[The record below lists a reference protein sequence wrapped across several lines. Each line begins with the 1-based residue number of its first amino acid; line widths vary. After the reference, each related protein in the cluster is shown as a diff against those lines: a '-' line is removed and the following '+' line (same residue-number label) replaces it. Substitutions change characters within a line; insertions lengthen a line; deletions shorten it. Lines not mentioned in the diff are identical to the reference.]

1 MHEKWCKFSK
11 NLFTIGFE
19 CIIIAILNSVVSKI
33 DWEDKKMKRL
43 AVAIIILVGFVADC
57 FGVYEPRIILLP
69 EPKLTGKTSVEQALA
84 NRRSIRQFASQ
95 PLSLAQIAQL
105 AWAGQGITE
114 KQKGFRTAPSAGAVY
129 PITLYF
135 ATEDGLFAYNSQK
148 HYLEEALVVDI
159 RSSLSEA
166 ALGQKSVAGAPCDII
181 IAGSAEKLAAKY
193 GEKAE
198 RYMLLEAGHIAQN
211 IQLQAVSLGL
221 GSVTVGAFETKD
233 VSRVCKLPA
242 GFELLYILCVGY
254 PPEKTPV
261 KKVKEKQKEES
272 ETVQTAKG
280 EKKEIAQMKQ
290 AEPKKA
296 VLIIA
301 SENFRDEELF
311 ETKLALEK
319 AGVETTVASTKTGAV
334 KGMLGGKAK
343 AEMLV
348 KDIAVGDYDA
358 VIFIGGSGAREYFDD
373 QAALDIARRAKDKQK
388 VLAAICIAPTIFANA
403 HILRNVKVTSFISE
417 RAKLQEVGAEYTGV
431 PVEQDGLI
439 ITANG
444 PEAAAQF
451 GKAIVDALTP
461 K

>member
-1 MHEKWCKFSK
+1 
-11 NLFTIGFE
+11 
-19 CIIIAILNSVVSKI
+19 
-33 DWEDKKMKRL
+33 MKRL
-43 AVAIIILVGFVADC
+43 TISAIILTGFVVDC
-57 FGVYEPRIILLP
+57 LGAYEPRIILLP
-69 EPKLTGKTSVEQALA
+69 EPKLTGKTSIEQALA
-84 NRRSIRQFASQ
+84 KRRSVRQFTTQS
-95 PLSLAQIAQL
+95 LSLAQIAQL

-135 ATEDGLFAYNSQK
+135 ATEDGLFAYNPQK
-148 HYLEEALVVDI
+148 HYLEEALVIDV
-159 RSSLSEA
+159 RNSLSEA
-166 ALGQKSVAGAPCDII
+166 ALGQKAVAGAACDII

-193 GEKAE
+193 GERAE
-198 RYMLLEAGHIAQN
+198 KFMLLEAGHIAQN
-211 IQLQAVSLGL
+211 IQLQAVSIGL
-221 GSVTVGAFETKD
+221 GSVTVGAFETKN
-233 VSRVCKLPA
+233 VAGVCKLPA
-242 GFELLYILCVGY
+242 SLEPLYILCVGY
-254 PPEKTPV
+254 PPEEAPA
-261 KKVKEKQKEES
+261 KKVR
-272 ETVQTAKG
+272 
-280 EKKEIAQMKQ
+280 EKKEAAQTIKEEKKEAVQMKQ

-319 AGVETTVASTKTGAV
+319 AGVETTVASTKTGAI

-358 VIFIGGSGAREYFDD
+358 VVFVGGSGAREYFDN
-373 QAALDIARRAKDKQK
+373 QTALDIARRAKDKQK
-388 VLAAICIAPTIFANA
+388 VIAAICIAPTIFANA
-403 HILRNVKVTSFISE
+403 HILKNVKVTSFISE
-417 RAKLQEVGAEYTGV
+417 RAKLQGAGAEYTGV

-444 PEAAAQF
+444 PEAAAKF
-451 GKAIVDALTP
+451 GKAIVDTLIP

>member
-1 MHEKWCKFSK
+1 MKY
-11 NLFTIGFE
+11 LTI
-19 CIIIAILNSVVSKI
+19 S
-33 DWEDKKMKRL
+33 
-43 AVAIIILVGFVADC
+43 AIILTAFVANC
-57 FGVYEPRIILLP
+57 FGIYEPRIILLP

-84 NRRSIRQFASQ
+84 QRRSVRQFTAQS
-95 PLSLAQIAQL
+95 LSLAQIAQL

-114 KQKGFRTAPSAGAVY
+114 KQKGLRTAPSAGAVY
-129 PITLYF
+129 PISLYF
-135 ATEDGLFAYNSQK
+135 ATEDGLFAYNPQK
-148 HYLEEALVVDI
+148 HYLEEALVVDV
-159 RSSLSEA
+159 RNSLSEA
-166 ALGQKSVAGAPCDII
+166 ALDQKAVAAAPCDII

-193 GEKAE
+193 GEKAQ

-221 GSVTVGAFETKD
+221 GSVTVGAFEPKD
-233 VSRVCKLPA
+233 VSSVCKLPA
-242 GFELLYILCVGY
+242 GLEPLYILCVGY
-254 PPEKTPV
+254 PPEKAPV
-261 KKVKEKQKEES
+261 KKVKEKSKEE
-272 ETVQTAKG
+272 EKTAQTAEE
-280 EKKEIAQMKQ
+280 EKNQAAQMKQ
-290 AEPKKA
+290 TEPKKA

-319 AGVETTVASTKTGAV
+319 AGVETTVASTKTGAI

-343 AEMLV
+343 AEMLL

-358 VIFIGGSGAREYFDD
+358 VVFVGGSGAKEYFDN
-373 QAALDIARRAKDKQK
+373 QTALDIARRAKDKQK

-417 RAKLQEVGAEYTGV
+417 RAKLQGAGAEYTGV

-439 ITANG
+439 ITASG
-444 PEAAAQF
+444 PEAAAKF
-451 GKAIVDALTP
+451 GKAIVDTLIP